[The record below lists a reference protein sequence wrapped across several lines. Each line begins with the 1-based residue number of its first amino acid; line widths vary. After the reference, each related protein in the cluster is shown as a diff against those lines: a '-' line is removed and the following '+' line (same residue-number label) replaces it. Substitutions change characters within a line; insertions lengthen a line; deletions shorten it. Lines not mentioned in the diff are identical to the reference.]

1 MTNNIQNEIKRKIAE
16 PVKQIEVQNNV
27 IADQKNKL
35 EGMTQEYYT
44 LPSLGSEINLKG
56 NYSETGRT

>member
-1 MTNNIQNEIKRKIAE
+1 M
-16 PVKQIEVQNNV
+16 KQIEVQNNV